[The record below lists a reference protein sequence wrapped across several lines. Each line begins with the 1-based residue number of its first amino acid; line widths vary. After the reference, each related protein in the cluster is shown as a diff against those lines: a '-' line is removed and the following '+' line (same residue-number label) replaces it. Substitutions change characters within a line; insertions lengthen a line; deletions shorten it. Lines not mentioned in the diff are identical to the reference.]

1 MIKELLY
8 YLSHGQWRKA
18 KIYFQAHVIYNKM
31 KLIRWANR
39 VWLRIWPIFFIVP
52 VTLMLIGAFLQVKH
66 DYSLIH
72 NYINL
77 DAFNEGI
84 YINWR
89 TDGSPGQE
97 PPK

>member
-1 MIKELLY
+1 ML
-8 YLSHGQWRKA
+8 RKL
-18 KIYFQAHVIYNKM
+18 KRKYWYPISVDLERSLN

>member
-8 YLSHGQWRKA
+8 YLSKGQWRKA
-18 KIYFQAHVIYNKM
+18 KIYFQALVIYNRY

-39 VWLRIWPIFFIVP
+39 VWLKVWPIFFIVP
-52 VTLMLIGAFLQVKH
+52 ITLMLIGAFLQVRH

-72 NYINL
+72 NYSNL
-77 DAFNEGI
+77 DAPNEGI

-97 PPK
+97 PKK

>member
-1 MIKELLY
+1 MLRMLKQKYWYPISVDLERALK
-8 YLSHGQWRKA
+8 
-18 KIYFQAHVIYNKM
+18 

-52 VTLMLIGAFLQVKH
+52 VTLMLIGAFLQMKH

-72 NYINL
+72 NYSNL
-77 DAFNEGI
+77 DAPNEGI

>member
-1 MIKELLY
+1 ML
-8 YLSHGQWRKA
+8 RKLKRKYWYPISVDLERA
-18 KIYFQAHVIYNKM
+18 LK

-39 VWLRIWPIFFIVP
+39 VWLKVWPIFFIVP
-52 VTLMLIGAFLQVKH
+52 ITLMLIGAFLQVRH

-72 NYINL
+72 NYSNL

>member
-1 MIKELLY
+1 MIKGRLY
-8 YLSHGQWRKA
+8 YLSKRQWRRA
-18 KIYFQAHVIYNKM
+18 KIHFQAIVIYNKFR
-31 KLIRWANR
+31 LIRWSNR
-39 VWLRIWPIFFIVP
+39 VWLKVWPIFFIVP
-52 VTLMLIGAFLQVKH
+52 VTLMLIGAFLQVRH

-72 NYINL
+72 NYSNL
-77 DAFNEGI
+77 DVPYQGI

>member
-1 MIKELLY
+1 MWL
-8 YLSHGQWRKA
+8 
-18 KIYFQAHVIYNKM
+18 
-31 KLIRWANR
+31 R
-39 VWLRIWPIFFIVP
+39 VWLIFFITP
-52 VTLMLIGAFLQVKH
+52 IIIMLIGAFLQMKH

-72 NYINL
+72 NYSNL
-77 DAFNEGI
+77 DAPNEGI

>member
-1 MIKELLY
+1 ML
-8 YLSHGQWRKA
+8 RKFKRKYWYPISVDLERA
-18 KIYFQAHVIYNKM
+18 LK

-39 VWLRIWPIFFIVP
+39 VWLRVWPIFFIVP
-52 VTLMLIGAFLQVKH
+52 ITLMLIGAFLQVRH

-72 NYINL
+72 NYSNL
-77 DAFNEGI
+77 DAPNEGI